1 MTDVTY
7 EIVQHDG
14 GWAYKVNGVFSESF
28 PTHAD
33 TLAAGA
39 CEQSGVAVDA
49 MYSRYENEPQGH
61 TALGRTQTRCPARI
75 ATMRGVF
82 MNMAVATTIISD
94 S

>member
-1 MTDVTY
+1 MNDSDHRD
-7 EIVQHDG
+7 EIVQLEAQID
-14 GWAYKVNGVFSESF
+14 E
-28 PTHAD
+28 
-33 TLAAGA
+33 LAARIEN
-39 CEQSGVAVDA
+39 CRKFN
-49 MYSRYENEPQGH
+49 SRHENEPQGH